1 MTLFKR
7 GDHLSLDN
15 DQYILEMKNI
25 TKNFPGVKALDD
37 VSVAFKKGKIAGLLG
52 ENGAGKSTLIKIL
65 AGDYSLEEGEIFIEG
80 RKVVFNSPAESIEA
94 GVRVIYQELN
104 TFDSL
109 TVVENIFAGKVLK
122 NKIGIVRWNKM
133 IKEAKKVLS
142 DLGSDL
148 NPMELMENLSVAEKQ
163 LVEISKA
170 IRKKAKI
177 LVMDEPTSA
186 LPEKDVENLYKVM
199 RKLKDDGVLIIYISH
214 RMEEIFE
221 ITDTVTVLR
230 DSKKIGDAVTSETDK
245 KTLINMIVGRNLSE
259 QYPKKDIKKGD
270 VIFEVKNLFY
280 MEKIKDVSFSV
291 KQGEIVAFFGLLG
304 AGTHSLFSVLFGD
317 KKKTSGK
324 ILIDGKEVFI
334 NHPYMAKNNK
344 IGYIPFDR
352 KEEGVALAMNVRQ
365 NITSAKIENLGNGF
379 ILNKEIEKKN
389 ATEWFTKVKIKAPS
403 IETSSNSLSG
413 GNQQK
418 VVVAKWLA
426 RNSRIFLMNEPTRGI
441 DIGSKAEIYEIAE
454 NLCEQGSAVLFVS
467 SELPEILAI
476 SDRVIVM
483 RNGEIVSEFITKK
496 TSQEELMHAASA

>member
-1 MTLFKR
+1 LN
-7 GDHLSLDN
+7 LDN
-15 DQYILEMKNI
+15 DQYILEMRNI
-25 TKNFPGVKALDD
+25 TKNFPGVKALDN
-37 VSVAFKKGKIAGLLG
+37 VSVAFKRGKIAGLLG

-65 AGDYSLEEGEIFIEG
+65 SGDYLLEEGEILIEG
-80 RKVVFNSPAESIEA
+80 QKVTFNSPAESIAA
-94 GVRVIYQELN
+94 GVRVIYQEIN

-109 TVVENIFAGKVLK
+109 TVVENIFAGEVIK
-122 NKIGIVRWNKM
+122 NRFGIVKWNLM
-133 IKEAKKVLS
+133 VKEAKKVLG

-199 RKLKDDGVLIIYISH
+199 RKLKSDGVLIIYITH

-230 DSKKIGDAVTSETDK
+230 DSKKIGDVVTSETDK
-245 KTLINMIVGRNLSE
+245 KTLINMIVGRDLSE
-259 QYPKKDIKKGD
+259 QYPKKDISKGP
-270 VIFEVKNLFY
+270 VIFEVKNLSY
-280 MEKIKDVSFSV
+280 MDKIKDISFSI
-291 KQGEIVAFFGLLG
+291 KEGEIVAFFGLLG

-317 KKKTSGK
+317 KKKSLGS
-324 ILIDGKEVFI
+324 ISIDGKKITI

-352 KEEGVALAMNVRQ
+352 KEEGVALSLSVMQ
-365 NITSAKIENLGNGF
+365 NISSAKVEDLGHGF
-379 ILNKEIEKKN
+379 ILNKAVEKN
-389 ATEWFTKVKIKAPS
+389 DAFAWFKKVNIKAPG
-403 IETSSNSLSG
+403 IDTLTSSLSG

-454 NLCEQGSAVLFVS
+454 NLCQQGAAVLLVS

-483 RNGEIVSEFITKK
+483 RNGRIVSEFITKK